1 MYSPSF
7 CVHAQAPWYS
17 SSISHH
23 AHPSGTAP
31 TPHLP
36 PAFTSPAQRTSR
48 HLPVL
53 LLCGRTLWPLNCC
66 RGQQNV
72 APPKSWCTSSAQAC
86 ALIRSV
92 WP

>member
-1 MYSPSF
+1 MYSLSF
-7 CVHAQAPWYS
+7 CLHAQAPWYS

-36 PAFTSPAQRTSR
+36 PAFTSSAQRTSR

-53 LLCGRTLWPLNCC
+53 LLAISLFWPGPFSSYSQGRTTALSPAFL
-66 RGQQNV
+66 
-72 APPKSWCTSSAQAC
+72 SQAAFTC
-86 ALIRSV
+86 
-92 WP
+92 